1 MSKLR
6 ILLTTTAALVALIS
20 SASNYDKADKLALK
34 MPGSAT
40 KSCTLMSEYIKSNV
54 STEEEYLRMAYMWIA
69 KNVSYDKGGEMD
81 LTLSCSSD
89 SIANVILKKKKAVCS
104 GYAELFTQLCH
115 ALGFQAYTVTGYTM
129 LNKEVDVDG
138 HAWNAVQLA
147 NGEWRL
153 FDPMWGAG
161 TLTKGK
167 FSKKINDKYFLVEPS
182 EFIKTHMPFDPL
194 WQLTSYPIK
203 AEAFYNGEAA
213 PKEKV
218 YYNYNDTIKANDK
231 LFKSEQLEA
240 LCRRLEWAGDV
251 NPCTNSMLDIC
262 KQNIVILKKR
272 EKYAL
277 ENRKVN
283 KFNTV
288 VDRVNIVISDY
299 NKFVEVKK
307 TFRAKKI
314 SAFKLKEIMDTC
326 SANIAIAQKDLSRLS
341 FDDEQQKRQMQ
352 NLTQTIQSLQK
363 QIIKEQAFLSKQKEF
378 AIKKKKKK

>member
-1 MSKLR
+1 
-6 ILLTTTAALVALIS
+6 
-20 SASNYDKADKLALK
+20 
-34 MPGSAT
+34 MPSSAT

-54 STEEEYLRMAYMWIA
+54 SAEDEYLRMAYMWIA

-81 LTLSCSSD
+81 LTLSCSTD

-129 LNKEVDVDG
+129 LDKQVDIDG
-138 HAWNAVQLA
+138 HAWNAVQLSS
-147 NGEWRL
+147 GEWKL

-167 FSKKINDKYFLVEPS
+167 FSKKINDKYFFVDPS

-194 WQLTSYPIK
+194 WQLMSNPIK
-203 AEAFYNGEAA
+203 AEAFYKGETTA
-213 PKEKV
+213 KEKV
-218 YYNYNDTIKANDK
+218 YYSYNDTIKANDK
-231 LFKSEQLEA
+231 LFKSEQQEA

-251 NPCTNSMLDIC
+251 NPCTNAMLDIC
-262 KQNIVILKKR
+262 KQNIIILKKR

-283 KFNTV
+283 KFNAV
-288 VDRVNIVISDY
+288 VDRVNIVISSYD
-299 NKFVEVKK
+299 KFVEIKK
-307 TFRAKKI
+307 TFRAKGI
-314 SAFKLKEIMDTC
+314 SAFKLKEVMDTC
-326 SANIAIAQKDLSRLS
+326 SANIAIAQKELSRLS
-341 FDDEQQKRQMQ
+341 FDDEQQKIQMQ

-363 QIIKEQAFLSKQKEF
+363 QIIKEEAFLSKQKEF
-378 AIKKKKKK
+378 ATKKKKKK